1 MTSPP
6 SNDRDPGFSPLE
18 IQGSVLARN
27 TVLNFFGLALPLL
40 VGFLTIP
47 VVIHRLGTD
56 RFGILSIIWVV
67 VGYFGFFDL
76 GLGRATTKFVAEAL
90 GKAEYEKVPRFFWTT
105 IFFQGILGII
115 GAVVL
120 ALITTW
126 LVHRVLNIPSSLISE
141 SKLSF
146 YVMALSFP
154 VVMVSGSFR
163 GLLEAGQRFDLVNY
177 VKIPSGIVNYIA
189 PLLGAMLGFGLP
201 GIMVLLTIS
210 RLITL
215 VVWAVIGLKVFPILK
230 RGVAIHRET
239 IKPMLSFGGWL
250 SVSSLVGPLLIY
262 LDRFF
267 IGSLLTMAA
276 LGYYSAPYELVLRL
290 GILPQSLL
298 ITLFPA
304 FSALQGSRELEKTRI
319 LFGRSVKY
327 LFLSIGTT
335 IVLLAFF
342 ARPFLKLW
350 LGESFAVNSTLV
362 FQILTVGFFANSLA
376 NIPFSFLQGIGRAD
390 VTAKFHLAE
399 VVFYVPLAWVLI
411 KQWGIEGAAAA
422 WAIRVTVDMVLL
434 FWGAWKIG
442 KMAPSTLAENGI
454 IRGAIPLT
462 LFAFAGYLLSGRPWG
477 AYGLIGLTL
486 GYLVALWFYALSK
499 AERFWVLNK
508 SWEILK
514 RRATP

>member
-1 MTSPP
+1 
-6 SNDRDPGFSPLE
+6 
-18 IQGSVLARN
+18 
-27 TVLNFFGLALPLL
+27 
-40 VGFLTIP
+40 
-47 VVIHRLGTD
+47 
-56 RFGILSIIWVV
+56 VV

-120 ALITTW
+120 ALMTPW
-126 LVHRVLNIPSSLISE
+126 LVHRVLNIPSSLIGE
-141 SKLSF
+141 STFSF

-163 GLLEAGQRFDLVNY
+163 GVLEAGQRFDLVNS
-177 VKIPSGIVNYIA
+177 VKIPSSIVNYIA
-189 PLLGAMLGFGLP
+189 PLLGAMAGFGLP
-201 GIMVLLTIS
+201 GIMILLTIS

-215 VVWAVIGLKVFPILK
+215 AVWAVIGLKAFPILK
-230 RGVAIHRET
+230 RGFALHRET

-250 SVSSLVGPLLIY
+250 TVSSLVGPLLIY

-276 LGYYSAPYELVLRL
+276 LGYYAAPYELVLRL
-290 GILPQSLL
+290 GILPQSLI

-304 FSALQGSRELEKTRI
+304 FSALEGRRELEKARI
-319 LFGRSVKY
+319 LYGRSVKY
-327 LFLSIGTT
+327 LFLAIGTM
-335 IVLLAFF
+335 IVLLVFF
-342 ARPFLKLW
+342 ARLFLKLW
-350 LGESFAVNSTLV
+350 LGESFAINSTLV
-362 FQILTVGFFANSLA
+362 FQILAVGFFANALA

-390 VTAKFHLAE
+390 ITAKFHLAE
-399 VVFYVPLAWVLI
+399 VVFYVPLVWALI

-442 KMAPSTLAENGI
+442 KMAPSTLAENGVV
-454 IRGAIPLT
+454 RGAIALS
-462 LFAFAGYLLSGRPWG
+462 LYALAGYLLKGRPWG
-477 AYGLIGLTL
+477 GYGLIVLTL
-486 GYLVALWFYALSK
+486 GYLVALSFYALNK
-499 AERFWVLNK
+499 DEKLWVLNK
-508 SWEILK
+508 SRQILK
-514 RRATP
+514 RRVAP

>member
-1 MTSPP
+1 MKRVI
-6 SNDRDPGFSPLE
+6 SNDRNPGFSPLE
-18 IQGSVLARN
+18 IRGSVLARN

-40 VGFLTIP
+40 VGFITIP
-47 VVIHRLGTD
+47 VVIQRLGTD

-90 GKAEYEKVPRFFWTT
+90 GKAEHEKVPRFFWTT

-115 GAVVL
+115 GAIVL
-120 ALITTW
+120 ALMTPW
-126 LVHRVLNIPSSLISE
+126 LVHRVLNIPSSLIGE
-141 SKLSF
+141 STFSF

-163 GLLEAGQRFDLVNY
+163 GVLEAGQRFDLVNS
-177 VKIPSGIVNYIA
+177 VKIPSSIVNYIA
-189 PLLGAMLGFGLP
+189 PLLGAMAGFGLP
-201 GIMVLLTIS
+201 GIMILLTSS

-215 VVWAVIGLKVFPILK
+215 VVWAVIGLKAFPILK
-230 RGVAIHRET
+230 RGFALHRET

-250 SVSSLVGPLLIY
+250 TVSSLVGPLLIY

-276 LGYYSAPYELVLRL
+276 LGYYAAPYELVLRL
-290 GILPQSLL
+290 GILPQSLI

-304 FSALQGSRELEKTRI
+304 FSALEGRQELEKARI
-319 LFGRSVKY
+319 LYGRSVKY
-327 LFLSIGTT
+327 LFLAIGTM
-335 IVLLAFF
+335 IVLLVFF
-342 ARPFLKLW
+342 ARLFLKLW
-350 LGESFAVNSTLV
+350 LGESFAINSTLV
-362 FQILTVGFFANSLA
+362 FQILAVGFFANALA

-390 VTAKFHLAE
+390 ITAKFHLAE
-399 VVFYVPLAWVLI
+399 VVFYVPLVWALI

-442 KMAPSTLAENGI
+442 KMAPSTLAENGVV
-454 IRGAIPLT
+454 RGAIALS
-462 LFAFAGYLLSGRPWG
+462 LYALAGYLLKGRPWG
-477 AYGLIGLTL
+477 GYGLIVLTL
-486 GYLVALWFYALSK
+486 GYLVALSFYALNK
-499 AERFWVLNK
+499 DEKLWVLNK
-508 SWEILK
+508 SRQILK
-514 RRATP
+514 RRVAP